1 MTSALPGSSKVS
13 RSNRSR
19 VTNRPSSVEGV
30 DGRTAAGRRFRD
42 LCRALADDL
51 GGEASLTQAE
61 ILTVRNA
68 ASITVAAEAMQGRI
82 LRGEPVD
89 PDEMTRLA
97 NASARLLGAL
107 RTKRTARKP
116 NAPSLAEYLET
127 KRAKEVAGAGS

>member
-1 MTSALPGSSKVS
+1 M
-13 RSNRSR
+13 
-19 VTNRPSSVEGV
+19 
-30 DGRTAAGRRFRD
+30 
-42 LCRALADDL
+42 
-51 GGEASLTQAE
+51 
-61 ILTVRNA
+61 RNA